1 MFQTQALQNSMALC
15 YDHHAKTGREERS
28 FSDTMKTKWKKTGV
42 IMLVAVV
49 VLGAL
54 AATSFYRVGQG
65 EEALVLTFGRVTD
78 TRGPGLYWKI
88 PLIQSVISESVT
100 TIHTKEYGFRTT
112 RTGTAGTAATYAD
125 EQDESVMLTN
135 DNSIVS
141 IEAIYQYTIRDV
153 KQYYFDVDDP
163 EGTLQLAFEAI
174 IRRNIQNRPLDDA
187 LLNKEEIERQV
198 LPDFQALIDTY
209 EMGVKINDV
218 RIQNITVPA
227 AVSAAY
233 EDVNNAKNEKTKR
246 LDEAEKYANEV
257 LPTAR
262 STAYQTLQEA
272 EAYKAETIAAAESE
286 AAVFQAVYEKY
297 KAAPQITRT
306 RLLIETME
314 RVLQNTGRVIV
325 AEPDSGVLKILDL
338 DQTTGSAAGA
348 TAAPEGSV

>member
-1 MFQTQALQNSMALC
+1 
-15 YDHHAKTGREERS
+15 
-28 FSDTMKTKWKKTGV
+28 
-42 IMLVAVV
+42 
-49 VLGAL
+49 
-54 AATSFYRVGQG
+54 
-65 EEALVLTFGRVTD
+65 
-78 TRGPGLYWKI
+78 
-88 PLIQSVISESVT
+88 
-100 TIHTKEYGFRTT
+100 
-112 RTGTAGTAATYAD
+112 
-125 EQDESVMLTN
+125 MLTN

-227 AVSAAY
+227 DVSAAY

-257 LPTAR
+257 LPEAR
-262 STAYQTLQEA
+262 SRAYQTLQEA

-297 KAAPQITRT
+297 KAAPEITRT

-314 RVLQNTGRVIV
+314 SVLHNTGRVIV

-338 DQTTGSAAGA
+338 DQTTGGAAEA
-348 TAAPEGSV
+348 AAPEGSV

>member
-1 MFQTQALQNSMALC
+1 
-15 YDHHAKTGREERS
+15 
-28 FSDTMKTKWKKTGV
+28 MKGKWKIGGIV
-42 IMLVAVV
+42 VACIAVV
-49 VLGAL
+49 LLILGSN
-54 AATSFYRVGQG
+54 SFYRVGQG

-78 TRGPGLYWKI
+78 TKGPGLYWKI
-88 PLIQSVISESVT
+88 PLVQSVISESVT

-112 RTGTAGTAATYAD
+112 RSGSAGTAAKYSD
-125 EQDESVMLTN
+125 DFDESVMLTN

-141 IEAIYQYTIRDV
+141 IEAVYQYTIRDV
-153 KQYYFDVDDP
+153 KQYHFDIDDP

-187 LLNKEEIERQV
+187 LLNKEEIEQQV

-218 RIQNITVPA
+218 RIQNITVPVE
-227 AVSAAY
+227 VSAAY

-262 STAYQTLQEA
+262 SDAYETVQEA

-286 AAVFQAVYEKY
+286 VAVFNAVYEKY
-297 KAAPQITRT
+297 KAAPEITRT

-314 RVLQNTGRVIV
+314 RILQNSGRIIV
-325 AEPDSGVLKILDL
+325 AEPNGGTLNILDL
-338 DQTTGSAAGA
+338 TENGA
-348 TAAPEGSV
+348 TVATEGSL

>member
-1 MFQTQALQNSMALC
+1 MNT
-15 YDHHAKTGREERS
+15 KGKGR
-28 FSDTMKTKWKKTGV
+28 TTLIIIGCV
-42 IMLVAVV
+42 VALVAV
-49 VLGAL
+49 LGL
-54 AATSFYRVGQG
+54 NSFYRVGQG

-78 TRGPGLYWKI
+78 TNGPGLYWKL
-88 PLIQSVISESVT
+88 PLVQSVISESVT

-112 RTGTAGTAATYAD
+112 NQGSIGRAASYVDDT
-125 EQDESVMLTN
+125 DESVMLTN
-135 DNSIVS
+135 DNSIVA

-153 KQYYFDVDDP
+153 KQYHFDVDDP

-198 LPDFQALIDTY
+198 LPDFQALVDSY

-227 AVSAAY
+227 EVSAAY

-246 LDEAEKYANEV
+246 LDEAEKYKNEV
-257 LPTAR
+257 LPEAR
-262 STAYQTLQEA
+262 SKAYQTVQEA
-272 EAYKAETIAAAESE
+272 EGYKAETVAAAESE
-286 AAVFQAVYEKY
+286 VAVFTAVYEKY

-314 RVLQNTGRVIV
+314 SVLANSRRVVV
-325 AEPDSGVLKILDL
+325 AEPENGVVKVMELDE
-338 DQTTGSAAGA
+338 SAEVGT
-348 TAAPEGSV
+348 TAAVLEGGAQQ